1 MKTSS
6 ANLLIFDMIMD
17 TGQKAIISSGLSKTD
32 YVKEA
37 RDLGARKYIK
47 KPYTLKKK
55 GLAGKEALRKC
66 YS

>member
-1 MKTSS
+1 
-6 ANLLIFDMIMD
+6 MIMD
-17 TGQKAIISSGLSKTD
+17 TGQKAIISSGLSETD

-37 RDLGARKYIK
+37 RDLGAKKYIK

>member
-6 ANLLIFDMIMD
+6 ANLLIFGMIMD
-17 TGQKAIISSGLSKTD
+17 TDQKAIISSGLSETA

-55 GLAGKEALRKC
+55 GLAVKEELRKC
-66 YS
+66 NS

>member
-1 MKTSS
+1 
-6 ANLLIFDMIMD
+6 MIMD
-17 TGQKAIISSGLSKTD
+17 TDQKAIISSGLSETA

-55 GLAGKEALRKC
+55 GLAVKEELRKC
-66 YS
+66 NS

>member
-6 ANLLIFDMIMD
+6 ANLLVFGMIMD
-17 TGQKAIISSGLSKTD
+17 IGQKAIISSGLSETD

-37 RDLGARKYIK
+37 RDLGVRKYIK

-55 GLAGKEALRKC
+55 GLAVKEGLRKC
-66 YS
+66 NS